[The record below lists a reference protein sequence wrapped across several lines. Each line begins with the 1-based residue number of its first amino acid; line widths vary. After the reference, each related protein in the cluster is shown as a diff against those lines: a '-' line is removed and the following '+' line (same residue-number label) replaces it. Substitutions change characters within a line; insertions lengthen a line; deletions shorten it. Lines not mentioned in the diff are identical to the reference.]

1 MTDIINLGN
10 CSLSRKNGTYGGAA
24 GNKEGILYDGE
35 LWLVKYP
42 KNIRNLQRT
51 GEASYSTAP
60 LSEYIGSQIF
70 NILGYDVHRTFLGER
85 NDKLVVVCKDFAVQ
99 DILLEIRTI
108 KNYANKE
115 LAELLEESFSET
127 GSQHLVN
134 LEELLLHLEYN
145 PILNQVQGI
154 RERFWEQ
161 AVIDIY
167 INNNDRNN
175 GNWGIL
181 RNIDGVDRLAPVFDN
196 GGCLQTKISEYKVS
210 AVLANESEAAKN
222 ACSTQTAYGIGG
234 RTLSAKRFLD
244 LQEIY
249 SGLRDALLKVV
260 PAIREKEQHIW
271 NMIYDIPE
279 KHILSNGV
287 EIAVCSNERKRL
299 YVLQMHSRLENL
311 LEPYCEKVKI

>member
-1 MTDIINLGN
+1 MTD
-10 CSLSRKNGTYGGAA
+10 
-24 GNKEGILYDGE
+24 
-35 LWLVKYP
+35 
-42 KNIRNLQRT
+42 IRNLQRT

-85 NDKLVVVCKDFAVQ
+85 NDKLVVACKDFAVQ
-99 DILLEIRTI
+99 DVLLEIRTI

-234 RTLSAKRFLD
+234 HTLSAKRFLD

-260 PAIREKEQHIW
+260 PAIREKEQQIW

-299 YVLQMHSRLENL
+299 YVLQMHSRLENM
-311 LEPYCEKVKI
+311 LEPYYEKVKI